1 MTLFS
6 KLTRLLW
13 DATKEL
19 HLQSLTESDRL
30 IYMLLVES
38 SVDGEVEMSFN
49 KFLFLCESEGINISK
64 AQFYK
69 SLRGLE
75 RLGLIARTSSPR
87 SFRYLINDC
96 R

>member
-38 SVDGEVEMSFN
+38 SVDGEVEMPFN

-75 RLGLIARTSSPR
+75 RLGLIARTSSAR
-87 SFRYLINDC
+87 SSRYLINDC